1 MSKGT
6 KKQNPPN
13 MFPTIPMMELD
24 DDDPPDFLPEF
35 SRVTTDDDSAYKS
48 WTCLYPVYFDSTKSV
63 QQGRKVIKDIA
74 SPHPLAKDI
83 AEAVKIIGL
92 NSLYEPHKTHPR
104 DWENPGRVRVQ
115 LFTENKRPFRSEISN
130 RKELIKSVALELS
143 KIQKINPQQF
153 PPSHSPA
160 TFSGILKEG
169 KGGGDIGGASTSNSS
184 SALATAAAGSGQPT
198 SSSGSTSSSSKK
210 KGRKRK

>member
-1 MSKGT
+1 MPRGS

-24 DDDPPDFLPEF
+24 DDDPPDYLPEF
-35 SRVTTDDDSAYKS
+35 SRIPTDDSSAYKS
-48 WTCLYPVYFDSTKSV
+48 WICLYPVYFDSTKTV

-74 SPHPLAKDI
+74 SPHPLAKDV
-83 AEAVKIIGL
+83 AEAVKNIGL

-115 LFTENKRPFRSEISN
+115 LFTENKRPFRSEVSN
-130 RKELIKSVALELS
+130 QLS

-160 TFSGILKEG
+160 TFSGVLKEG
-169 KGGGDIGGASTSNSS
+169 KGGGDIGGASTSSS
-184 SALATAAAGSGQPT
+184 SLATAAAGSGQ
-198 SSSGSTSSSSKK
+198 SNSVSGSTSSPSKK
-210 KGRKRK
+210 KGKKRK